1 MRRVDGPVKSLSRMS
16 RARRTVMGLSGIVLI
31 GAVLVAGM
39 LIGQRAVA
47 PAEELSGD
55 AGAGSGPETPTP
67 TPTDGPTASPV
78 PENFVEFRDE
88 EAGFKI
94 MHPKDWELRSPEDP
108 QVRFLA
114 TPNDRDSVMVRV
126 SPIELDE
133 VEEEVTEEDVRALH
147 GFTEEIVRGDEN
159 VEVLL
164 GPEVVQIADTVGTY
178 YLYTFASNAGDG
190 DERGVHAHYFIFE
203 EDRMVTLI
211 LQTIPPEK
219 FSELANVFD
228 VVAESFEF
236 LE

>member
-1 MRRVDGPVKSLSRMS
+1 MTSLSRMS
-16 RARRTVMGLSGIVLI
+16 AARLTVIGLSGIVLI
-31 GAVLVAGM
+31 GAVLMAGM

-47 PAEELSGD
+47 PAENLSGE
-55 AGAGSGPETPTP
+55 AGAGEAETPTP
-67 TPTDGPTASPV
+67 TSTDGPAAPV
-78 PENFVEFRDE
+78 PDDFVEFRDE
-88 EAGFKI
+88 EAGFRI
-94 MHPKDWELRSPEDP
+94 MHPEAWERRSPEDP

-114 TPNDRDSVMVRV
+114 TPNDQDSVMVRV
-126 SPIELDE
+126 SPINLDE
-133 VEEEVTEEDVRALH
+133 VEEDITEEDVRALH
-147 GFTEEIVRGDEN
+147 GFTEEIVRGDDN
-159 VEVLL
+159 VEVLV

-178 YLYTFASNAGDG
+178 YLYTFASNAGE
-190 DERGVHAHYFIFE
+190 ERGVHAHYFIFE

>member
-1 MRRVDGPVKSLSRMS
+1 MKSLSRMS
-16 RARRTVMGLSGIVLI
+16 TARLTVIGLSGIVLI
-31 GAVLVAGM
+31 GAVLMAGM

-47 PAEELSGD
+47 PAENLSGEAE
-55 AGAGSGPETPTP
+55 AGDDLEAPT
-67 TPTDGPTASPV
+67 PTASPAPSPV
-78 PENFVEFRDE
+78 PDDFVEFRDE
-88 EAGFKI
+88 EAGFRI
-94 MHPKDWELRSPEDP
+94 MHPEAWERRSPEDP

-126 SPIELDE
+126 SPIDLDE

-147 GFTEEIVRGDEN
+147 GFTEEIVRGDDN

-178 YLYTFASNAGDG
+178 YLYTFASDTG

-203 EDRMVTLI
+203 QDRMVTLV

-219 FSELANVFD
+219 FSDLADVFD
-228 VVAESFEF
+228 VVAESFE
-236 LE
+236 LIE